1 MPEAAAAPSLCGQP
15 LRRYS
20 SCSSLSGRLIFSWDA
35 PPLRN
40 RPSPEHRRPLP
51 EALLSSAMDYDL
63 IFLDIEMGGMD
74 GMRAAK
80 QIRETDFETPIV
92 FLTSHTEMAIEGYE
106 VNAFRFLKKPV
117 EEEKLR
123 QTLQDIQLMKASH
136 KGVMIKAGGEEIVV
150 IPSEVLFL
158 ESDNNNVRIITSSG
172 SITTRLKLS
181 EAIEIFNRI
190 NDTIRKVHRCSAV
203 NLDHVARLRD
213 REAVLDDGSVIAVS
227 RSCFVDFKNALY
239 EHVKKT
245 VR

>member
-1 MPEAAAAPSLCGQP
+1 MKIAICDDEKIFLDSLEEKIYGILSKLDCEVIP
-15 LRRYS
+15 FS
-20 SCSSLSGRLIFSWDA
+20 SA
-35 PPLRN
+35 
-40 RPSPEHRRPLP
+40 

-63 IFLDIEMGGMD
+63 IFLDIEMGELD
-74 GMRAAK
+74 GMGAAK
-80 QIRETDFETPIV
+80 KIRETDFETPIV
-92 FLTSHTEMAIEGYE
+92 FLTSHIEMALEGYE

-136 KGVMIKAGGEEIVV
+136 KGVLIKAGGEEIVV

-172 SITTRLKLS
+172 SYTTRLKLS
-181 EAIEIFNRI
+181 DAIETFNRI

-227 RSCFVDFKNALY
+227 RSCFADFKNALY

>member
-1 MPEAAAAPSLCGQP
+1 MKIAICDDEKIFLDSLEEKIYGI
-15 LRRYS
+15 
-20 SCSSLSGRLIFSWDA
+20 LSKLDCEVIAFGSA
-35 PPLRN
+35 
-40 RPSPEHRRPLP
+40 

-136 KGVMIKAGGEEIVV
+136 KGVLIKAGGEEVVV

-172 SITTRLKLS
+172 SYTTRLKLS
-181 EAIEIFNRI
+181 DAIETFNRI

-213 REAVLDDGSVIAVS
+213 KEAVLDDGSVIAIS
-227 RSCFVDFKNALY
+227 RSCFAEFKNALY
-239 EHVKKT
+239 EYVKKN

>member
-1 MPEAAAAPSLCGQP
+1 MKIAICDDEKIFLDSLEQKIYGI
-15 LRRYS
+15 
-20 SCSSLSGRLIFSWDA
+20 LSKLDCEVIPFGSA
-35 PPLRN
+35 
-40 RPSPEHRRPLP
+40 

-227 RSCFVDFKNALY
+227 RSCFADFKNALY

>member
-1 MPEAAAAPSLCGQP
+1 MIGAMKIAICDDEKIFLDSLEQKIYGI
-15 LRRYS
+15 
-20 SCSSLSGRLIFSWDA
+20 LSKLDCEVIAFGSA
-35 PPLRN
+35 
-40 RPSPEHRRPLP
+40 

-136 KGVMIKAGGEEIVV
+136 KGVLIKAGGEEVVV

-172 SITTRLKLS
+172 SYTTRLKLS
-181 EAIEIFNRI
+181 DAIETFNRI

-213 REAVLDDGSVIAVS
+213 KEAVLDDGSVIAIS
-227 RSCFVDFKNALY
+227 RSCFAEFKNALY
-239 EHVKKT
+239 EYVKKN

>member
-1 MPEAAAAPSLCGQP
+1 MIGAMKIAICDDEKIFLDSLEEKIYGI
-15 LRRYS
+15 
-20 SCSSLSGRLIFSWDA
+20 LSKLDCEVIPFGSA
-35 PPLRN
+35 
-40 RPSPEHRRPLP
+40 

-227 RSCFVDFKNALY
+227 RSCFADFKNALY

>member
-1 MPEAAAAPSLCGQP
+1 MKIAICDDEKIFLDSLEEKIYGI
-15 LRRYS
+15 
-20 SCSSLSGRLIFSWDA
+20 LSKLDCEVIAFGSA
-35 PPLRN
+35 
-40 RPSPEHRRPLP
+40 

-63 IFLDIEMGGMD
+63 IFLDIEMSGMD

-227 RSCFVDFKNALY
+227 RSCFADFKNALY

>member
-1 MPEAAAAPSLCGQP
+1 MKIAICDDEKIFLDSLEEKIYGI
-15 LRRYS
+15 
-20 SCSSLSGRLIFSWDA
+20 LSKLDCEVIPFGSA
-35 PPLRN
+35 
-40 RPSPEHRRPLP
+40 

-123 QTLQDIQLMKASH
+123 QTLQDIQLMKVSH

-227 RSCFVDFKNALY
+227 RSCFADFKNALY